1 MQDGLQESRDHFR
14 NNMSSRAGPNQQSP
28 SPSPGNDPRAIAR
41 SRQHARRSVIF
52 TPALQ
57 VHRYPPAV
65 WGDDEE
71 VDDDDEWDVGGYS
84 DEDPSLAEEAA
95 LAEQERRGGG
105 DSDDGMSW
113 EEALPD
119 PSRAHDAAEEQ
130 RRQQEL
136 HAQQLQQQLQQQQE
150 AEQQA
155 AQQQRQ
161 QIEEQRRQ
169 QQLVAQSTARQ
180 GSATSTQTPAGL
192 TIRAQGSRE
201 QLVPLQDTSTSVSPT
216 SSTSAR
222 SMDPVDASETKKPS
236 MIPLPVQDNNQQPR
250 QAPPRSGGPL
260 LPSQVMQRQ
269 EEERKR
275 TREEIGALEEA
286 ARKKAKSP
294 SAGRT
299 NGGTAKLRKD
309 PQLSDDDS
317 GKEKDKKGKSGGLFG
332 RLFDRRKDKHK
343 EKGTNDSVDISRTV
357 ETRSSGESG
366 QSSNH
371 TDSSAGAHTPPRRAT
386 APANTSPPMSQHTTS
401 LRQRDREQQAL
412 YQQQYLTRSPAS
424 PPEAQSLLQISPANS
439 GQGSIALGSLSATL
453 SPTSDGRRPR
463 PGSLLIGGNI
473 SGDGSSSVPE
483 LSVIRVF
490 AGKKLQTEATF
501 KTVLLNSSTSSEELV
516 KQAIQRFR
524 LPAGEDAADYY
535 LTVKRLEGS
544 SAVLRPEEKA
554 LVVFETLAEAAL
566 DLPKVKRSSV
576 GSISSI
582 ASNLSQHPA
591 IKKLPMNDFTDDT
604 AVKIY
609 LNRRSESSSDGSGTP
624 EEGDITNTGSVPG
637 DGEAGGLRPRPRPHN
652 VNTGGVTVP
661 SERFSSPSFRFA
673 LQLFIYPDDLPDDMV
688 FDPLTEAIVFK
699 NTLRDRAQVTTSSA
713 PFRRKIFVFPKN
725 ITVAEVIEIGLERF
739 GIPDGVVDGGDEV
752 EDKNT
757 KRRSSSRVRY
767 VLNVLVDSKGWWRPF
782 FQCLSC
788 LVCLINS
795 RARADAL
802 GKGHRLLPPATF
814 LSSGRPQA

>member
-28 SPSPGNDPRAIAR
+28 SPTPGNGPRVMTR

-71 VDDDDEWDVGGYS
+71 VDDDDEWDVGGYE
-84 DEDPSLAEEAA
+84 DEDPSLAEDVA

-119 PSRAHDAAEEQ
+119 PSRAHDPAEEQ

-136 HAQQLQQQLQQQQE
+136 QAQQLQQQLQQQQE

-155 AQQQRQ
+155 VQQQQQQQRQ

-169 QQLVAQSTARQ
+169 QQIIAQTMARQ
-180 GSATSTQTPAGL
+180 AAGTSTQGPGGL
-192 TIRAQGSRE
+192 SIRHQGSRE
-201 QLVPLQDTSTSVSPT
+201 QLVLPQDSSSVSPSS

-222 SMDPVDASETKKPS
+222 SMDPIDASETKKLS
-236 MIPLPVQDNNQQPR
+236 MTPLLVQDNNQRSQPPR
-250 QAPPRSGGPL
+250 QAPPRTTGPM
-260 LPSQVMQRQ
+260 LPSEVMQQQ

-286 ARKKAKSP
+286 ARNKAKQP
-294 SAGRT
+294 SSGRPQ
-299 NGGTAKLRKD
+299 GGAKLRKE
-309 PQLSDDDS
+309 PQSSDDDS
-317 GKEKDKKGKSGGLFG
+317 SRDKDKKGKSGGLFG

-343 EKGTNDSVDISRTV
+343 ERGTNESIDISRPI
-357 ETRSSGESG
+357 EARGSEESG
-366 QSSNH
+366 RSSSNH
-371 TDSSAGAHTPPRRAT
+371 TDNSGGPQTPPRKGSALT
-386 APANTSPPMSQHTTS
+386 NTSPPVSLHTS
-401 LRQRDREQQAL
+401 GLRQRDREQQAL
-412 YQQQYLTRSPAS
+412 YQRQYLTHSPAS
-424 PPEAQSLLQISPANS
+424 PPEAQPLLQISPMNS
-439 GQGSIALGSLSATL
+439 GQGSIASTL

-473 SGDGSSSVPE
+473 NGDGSSLVPE
-483 LSVIRVF
+483 LSVIRIF

-501 KTVLLNSSTSSEELV
+501 KTVLLNSSTSSDELV

-524 LPAGEDAADYY
+524 LPAGEDATDYY

-544 SAVLRPEEKA
+544 SAELRAEEKP

-582 ASNLSQHPA
+582 ASNLSQPTT
-591 IKKLPMNDFTDDT
+591 TDHDQ
-604 AVKIY
+604 
-609 LNRRSESSSDGSGTP
+609 R
-624 EEGDITNTGSVPG
+624 
-637 DGEAGGLRPRPRPHN
+637 
-652 VNTGGVTVP
+652 
-661 SERFSSPSFRFA
+661 
-673 LQLFIYPDDLPDDMV
+673 
-688 FDPLTEAIVFK
+688 
-699 NTLRDRAQVTTSSA
+699 
-713 PFRRKIFVFPKN
+713 
-725 ITVAEVIEIGLERF
+725 
-739 GIPDGVVDGGDEV
+739 
-752 EDKNT
+752 
-757 KRRSSSRVRY
+757 
-767 VLNVLVDSKGWWRPF
+767 
-782 FQCLSC
+782 
-788 LVCLINS
+788 
-795 RARADAL
+795 
-802 GKGHRLLPPATF
+802 
-814 LSSGRPQA
+814 

>member
-1 MQDGLQESRDHFR
+1 
-14 NNMSSRAGPNQQSP
+14 MSSFASPNQHSP
-28 SPSPGNDPRAIAR
+28 SPTLGNDPRSITR

-71 VDDDDEWDVGGYS
+71 VDDDDEWDVGGYE
-84 DEDPSLAEEAA
+84 DEDPSLAEDAA
-95 LAEQERRGGG
+95 LAEQERRGSG

-119 PSRAHDAAEEQ
+119 PSRAPVPTEDQ

-136 HAQQLQQQLQQQQE
+136 QVQQLQQLQLQQQQE

-155 AQQQRQ
+155 IQQQQQQQRQ

-169 QQLVAQSTARQ
+169 QQIVAQTMARQ
-180 GSATSTQTPAGL
+180 AAAATSTPGPAGL
-192 TIRAQGSRE
+192 SLRHQGSRE
-201 QLVPLQDTSTSVSPT
+201 QLVLPQDTSAASVPP
-216 SSTSAR
+216 SSSSAR
-222 SMDPVDASETKKPS
+222 SMDPIDASETKKLTVT
-236 MIPLPVQDNNQQPR
+236 PLLVQDNNQRGQPTR
-250 QAPPRSGGPL
+250 SIAPM
-260 LPSQVMQRQ
+260 LPSEVMQRQ

-275 TREEIGALEEA
+275 TREEIEALEEA
-286 ARKKAKSP
+286 SRKKAKSP
-294 SAGRT
+294 SGVRT
-299 NGGTAKLRKD
+299 TGGSAKLRKD
-309 PQLSDDDS
+309 PQSSEDEG
-317 GKEKDKKGKSGGLFG
+317 GKDKDKKGKSGGLFG

-343 EKGTNDSVDISRTV
+343 EKGTGDSIDITRTI
-357 ETRSSGESG
+357 ETRSSEDSG
-366 QSSNH
+366 RSSNL
-371 TDSSAGAHTPPRRAT
+371 TDNSGSTQTPPRRGP
-386 APANTSPPMSQHTTS
+386 APAPTNNTSPPVSLHATS

-412 YQQQYLTRSPAS
+412 YHQQYLTRSPAS
-424 PPEAQSLLQISPANS
+424 PPEVQPLLQISPAIS
-439 GQGSIALGSLSATL
+439 GQGSIAASASL
-453 SPTSDGRRPR
+453 SPTNDGRRPR

-473 SGDGSSSVPE
+473 NGDSVPE

-490 AGKKLQTEATF
+490 AGKQLQTEATF

-524 LPAGEDAADYY
+524 LPAGEDVSDYY

-544 SAVLRPEEKA
+544 SAELRPEEKP
-554 LVVFETLAEAAL
+554 LGVFESLAEAAL

-591 IKKLPMNDFTDDT
+591 IKRLPMNDFTDDT
-604 AVKIY
+604 AVKFY
-609 LNRRSESSSDGSGTP
+609 LNRRSETGSDESGTA
-624 EEGDITNTGSVPG
+624 EGDTTTITDSVPG
-637 DGEAGGLRPRPRPHN
+637 DGEISGVRLRPRPHN
-652 VNTGGVTVP
+652 LNTAGSTVP

-673 LQLFIYPDDLPDDMV
+673 LQLLIYPEDLPDDMV

-699 NTLRDRAQVTTSSA
+699 NTLRDRLQVNTSSA
-713 PFRRKIFVFPKN
+713 SFRRKIFVLPKN

-757 KRRSSSRVRY
+757 KRRSSLRVRY
-767 VLNVLVDSKGWWRPF
+767 ALNVL
-782 FQCLSC
+782 
-788 LVCLINS
+788 
-795 RARADAL
+795 AD
-802 GKGHRLLPPATF
+802 GKGRWPPV
-814 LSSGRPQA
+814 L

>member
-1 MQDGLQESRDHFR
+1 MQDGLQESRDRFR
-14 NNMSSRAGPNQQSP
+14 NNMSSRAGSNSP
-28 SPSPGNDPRAIAR
+28 TPGGDARVIAR

-65 WGDDEE
+65 WGEEEE
-71 VDDDDEWDVGGYS
+71 VDDDDEWDVGGYE
-84 DEDPSLAEEAA
+84 DEDPSLAEDAA
-95 LAEQERRGGG
+95 LAEQERRGGGGG

-119 PSRAHDAAEEQ
+119 RSHLPGTAEEQ

-136 HAQQLQQQLQQQQE
+136 HAQQLQQQKQQQLQQQQE

-169 QQLVAQSTARQ
+169 QLITQMMAHQA
-180 GSATSTQTPAGL
+180 AAAPSTQGTIGLSIRTPD
-192 TIRAQGSRE
+192 SRE
-201 QLVPLQDTSTSVSPT
+201 QLAPPQDTSASA
-216 SSTSAR
+216 STSPSSSNSPR
-222 SMDPVDASETKKPS
+222 SIDPAEASETKKIS
-236 MIPLPVQDNNQQPR
+236 LTPLVVQDKA
-250 QAPPRSGGPL
+250 QARSAGPM
-260 LPSQVMQRQ
+260 LPSELMQQQ
-269 EEERKR
+269 EEDRKR
-275 TREEIGALEEA
+275 TREEIGALED
-286 ARKKAKSP
+286 ARKKVKSP
-294 SAGRT
+294 SNSRT
-299 NGGTAKLRKD
+299 SGGPAKLRKE
-309 PQLSDDDS
+309 PQSDDDS

-343 EKGTNDSVDISRTV
+343 EKGTNDSVDITGSRSTD
-357 ETRSSGESG
+357 TRGSEESG
-366 QSSNH
+366 RSSNH
-371 TDSSAGAHTPPRRAT
+371 TDNSGSVQTPPRRTT
-386 APANTSPPMSQHTTS
+386 AQVNTPPPVSQHATS

-424 PPEAQSLLQISPANS
+424 PPEAQSLIQVSPAS
-439 GQGSIALGSLSATL
+439 PRQGVIPLGGASATL

-463 PGSLLIGGNI
+463 PGSLLIGGNL

-490 AGKKLQTEATF
+490 AGKRLQSEATF
-501 KTVLLNSSTSSEELV
+501 KTVLLNSSTTSEELV
-516 KQAIQRFR
+516 KQAMQRFR
-524 LPAGEDAADYY
+524 LPAGDDTADYF
-535 LTVKRLEGS
+535 LTVKRLGGS
-544 SAVLRPEEKA
+544 SAALRPEEKP

-591 IKKLPMNDFTDDT
+591 IKQLPMNDFTDDT

-609 LNRRSESSSDGSGTP
+609 LNRHSESGSDESATA
-624 EEGDITNTGSVPG
+624 EESDTLTNSESAQA
-637 DGEAGGLRPRPRPHN
+637 DGENSGVRLRPHN
-652 VNTGGVTVP
+652 LTISGATVA
-661 SERFSSPSFRFA
+661 SERFSSPTFRFA
-673 LQLFIYPDDLPDDMV
+673 LQLLIYPDDLPDDMV

-699 NTLRDRAQVTTSSA
+699 HTLRDRSQVTASSA
-713 PFRRKIFVFPKN
+713 PFRRKIFMFPKN

-739 GIPDGVVDGGDEV
+739 GIPDAVVDGGDEV

-767 VLNVLVDSKGWWRPF
+767 VLNVLVDGKGWLCLF
-782 FQCLSC
+782 FRSHSHSFQ
-788 LVCLINS
+788 
-795 RARADAL
+795 
-802 GKGHRLLPPATF
+802 
-814 LSSGRPQA
+814 

>member
-14 NNMSSRAGPNQQSP
+14 NNMSSRAGSNQRTP
-28 SPSPGNDPRAIAR
+28 SPTPGNDARAIAR

-71 VDDDDEWDVGGYS
+71 VDDDDEWDVGGYE

-95 LAEQERRGGG
+95 LAEQGRRGGG
-105 DSDDGMSW
+105 ESDDGMSW

-119 PSRAHDAAEEQ
+119 RSHLPGTAEEQ

-136 HAQQLQQQLQQQQE
+136 QAQQLQQQKQQQLQQQQE

-169 QQLVAQSTARQ
+169 QQLIAQMMAHQASASTTQ
-180 GSATSTQTPAGL
+180 GPTGTPD
-192 TIRAQGSRE
+192 SRE
-201 QLVPLQDTSTSVSPT
+201 QLVPPADNSTSVSP
-216 SSTSAR
+216 SSSSSHR
-222 SMDPVDASETKKPS
+222 SIDPADASETKKITITPAV
-236 MIPLPVQDNNQQPR
+236 VQDNSPRAQQAR

-260 LPSQVMQRQ
+260 LPSEVMQRQ
-269 EEERKR
+269 EEDRKR
-275 TREEIGALEEA
+275 TREEITALEEA

-294 SAGRT
+294 SSGRS
-299 NGGTAKLRKD
+299 NSGQGKLRKE
-309 PQLSDDDS
+309 PQSDDDS

-343 EKGTNDSVDISRTV
+343 EKGANDSIDISRSTD
-357 ETRSSGESG
+357 TRSSEESG
-366 QSSNH
+366 RSSNH
-371 TDSSAGAHTPPRRAT
+371 TDNSGGVQTPPRKSASSVT
-386 APANTSPPMSQHTTS
+386 TPPPVSQHATS
-401 LRQRDREQQAL
+401 LRLRDREQQAL
-412 YQQQYLTRSPAS
+412 YQQQYLNRSPAS
-424 PPEAQSLLQISPANS
+424 PPEAQSLIQESPAS
-439 GQGSIALGSLSATL
+439 PRLGAIGLGGASTTL
-453 SPTSDGRRPR
+453 SPSIDGRRPR
-463 PGSLLIGGNI
+463 PGSLLIGGNL

-490 AGKKLQTEATF
+490 AGKKIQSEATF
-501 KTVLLNSSTSSEELV
+501 KTVLLNSSTTSEELV
-516 KQAIQRFR
+516 KQAMQRFR
-524 LPAGEDAADYY
+524 LPAGDDAADYY

-544 SAVLRPEEKA
+544 SAELRPDEKP

-591 IKKLPMNDFTDDT
+591 IKQLPMNDFTDDS

-609 LNRRSESSSDGSGTP
+609 LNRHSDSASDESATT
-624 EEGDITNTGSVPG
+624 EEGDTTPNTMQV
-637 DGEAGGLRPRPRPHN
+637 DGETVRLRLRPHN
-652 VNTGGVTVP
+652 LNTAGAMVP
-661 SERFSSPSFRFA
+661 SERFSSPTFRFA
-673 LQLFIYPDDLPDDMV
+673 LQLLIYPDDLPDDMV

-699 NTLRDRAQVTTSSA
+699 QSLRDRPQVAASSA

-725 ITVAEVIEIGLERF
+725 VTVAEVIEIGLERF
-739 GIPDGVVDGGDEV
+739 GIAEGVVDGGDEV
-752 EDKNT
+752 EDKNI

-767 VLNVLVDSKGWWRPF
+767 VLNVAADGKGWCLF
-782 FQCLSC
+782 F
-788 LVCLINS
+788 
-795 RARADAL
+795 
-802 GKGHRLLPPATF
+802 F
-814 LSSGRPQA
+814 